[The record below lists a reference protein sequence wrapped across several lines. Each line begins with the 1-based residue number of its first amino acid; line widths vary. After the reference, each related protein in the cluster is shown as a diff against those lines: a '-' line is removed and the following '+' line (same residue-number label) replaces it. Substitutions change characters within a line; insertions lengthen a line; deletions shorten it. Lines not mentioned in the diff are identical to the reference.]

1 MAPTKGK
8 ETVLETCTN
17 AITLG
22 SSIAIHLL
30 DYLSV
35 VKEPPHASFPEFKTI
50 ETPAY
55 YIRRLEGI

>member
-22 SSIAIHLL
+22 SSIAVHLL
-30 DYLSV
+30 DYLSIA
-35 VKEPPHASFPEFKTI
+35 KQPPHGFTKLAVEF
-50 ETPAY
+50 
-55 YIRRLEGI
+55 LESKYFNGQRIT